1 MPTSPDS
8 VSYTSVTAAMIGPPV
23 VATGLVA
30 AGSTQADATPIYADE
45 AVFATVPVGAGAI
58 LRDKSAQIDNRGAA
72 DLLIYPQLGAQIE
85 SYGTNIAVTV
95 PAGGS
100 ATFLRVSPTQYR
112 VR

>member
-8 VSYTSVTAAMIGPPV
+8 VSYTSVTATMIGPPV
-23 VATGLVA
+23 VAAGLTA
-30 AGSTQADATPIYADE
+30 SGSTQADAVPIYADE
-45 AVFATVPVGAGAI
+45 AVFTSVPVGAGAI
-58 LRDKSAQIDNRGAA
+58 LRDKGAVIENRSAA
-72 DLLIYPQLGAQIE
+72 DLLVYPQLGAQIE
-85 SYGTNIAVTV
+85 NYGTNIAVTI